1 MTIELWEFLGVWT
14 GTFFTLSMAS
24 FLWKNN
30 PWYRF
35 GQQFLVGGVI
45 ANVALVSVQAVNQNV
60 LGPLMKGDL
69 LLAVPLLLGIMMYG
83 RISKEYS
90 WLARYPIAVV
100 LGVGMGVT
108 ITGTLRGQVIDQA
121 KSSVLG
127 VFKAGT
133 AVGTINGLILLVGLI
148 TGLTFFIFTKEHTGI
163 LGNSVKIG
171 RLFIMCN
178 IGTSLGGEII
188 WHLSMVTGRAIF
200 LYQDTWL
207 KGILGIFGIG

>member
-1 MTIELWEFLGVWT
+1 MTVGFWELFGIWT

-30 PWYRF
+30 DWYRF

-45 ANVALVSVQAVNQNV
+45 ANVILVSVQSLNQNV
-60 LGPLMKGDL
+60 IGPMLKGNL
-69 LLAVPLLLGIMMYG
+69 LLSIPLILGIMMYG
-83 RISKEYS
+83 RITKEWS
-90 WLARYPIAVV
+90 WVSRYPISVV

-121 KSSVLG
+121 ANTVLA

-133 AVGTINGLILLVGLI
+133 VAGTINGLILLVGLI
-148 TGLTFFIFTKEHTGI
+148 TGLSFFLFTKEHTGA
-163 LGNSVKIG
+163 LGLSAKIG

-200 LYQDTWL
+200 LYRDTWL
-207 KGILGIFGIG
+207 KGVLGLLGMG